1 MSNMIPFTFLQISQT
16 ALFKQKPWI
25 LFLAIFLLH
34 ICTAF
39 QATAQGNLMLM
50 QKRVVFEGNKRIAA
64 VQYANTGQDTAR
76 YVVSLVHNR
85 MKEDGSMERIE
96 EAAPGE
102 WFADDHVRYFPRN
115 IVLGPNESQ
124 TMKIQLVK
132 DRNLKPGEY
141 RSHLYFRAVPNV
153 DYSSENKKNNNE
165 ELSVSLKAVFGITIP
180 LIIRV
185 GENNSSVQLSDL
197 AFTTQDGTPVVD
209 FSLIRSGDYSV
220 YGDLTVTHVSP
231 AGKKT
236 DVGLVR
242 GVAVYTPGTLRR
254 SRINLQAP
262 EEVDFQSGRLLV
274 RFVKQKEEKGTLQSE
289 AELVLQ

>member
-1 MSNMIPFTFLQISQT
+1 MTSIQKLQTIISISKAQR
-16 ALFKQKPWI
+16 L
-25 LFLAIFLLH
+25 LLAILLFQVFM
-34 ICTAF
+34 AF

-50 QKRVVFEGNKRIAA
+50 QKRVVFEGNKRIAT
-64 VQYANTGQDTAR
+64 VQYANTGRDTAR

-96 EAAPGE
+96 TPGPGE
-102 WFADDHVRYFPRN
+102 WFADDYVRYFPRN

-124 TMKIQLVK
+124 TMKIQLVNN
-132 DRNLKPGEY
+132 RNMQPGEY
-141 RSHLYFRAVPNV
+141 RSHLYFRAVPNSG
-153 DYSSENKKNNNE
+153 DPSENNKADDEK
-165 ELSVSLKAVFGITIP
+165 LSVSLKAVFGITIP

-185 GENNSSVQLSDL
+185 GENISSVQLTDL
-197 AFTTQDGTPVVD
+197 AFLNQGGPILE
-209 FSLIRSGDYSV
+209 FSLIRSGNYSV

-242 GVAVYTPGTLRR
+242 GIAVYTPGTLRR
-254 SRINLQAP
+254 VRMNMQAP
-262 EEVDFQSGRLLV
+262 TDVDFSKGRLLL
-274 RFVKQKEEKGTLQSE
+274 RFSKQQEEKGTLLSE

>member
-1 MSNMIPFTFLQISQT
+1 MVRIISLHKFQP
-16 ALFKQKPWI
+16 AVFKQNAGI
-25 LFLAIFLLH
+25 LFLAILLFQVFGV
-34 ICTAF
+34 F

-85 MKEDGSMERIE
+85 MKEDGSMEQIE
-96 EAAPGE
+96 VPGPGE
-102 WFADDHVRYFPRN
+102 WFSDDYVRYFPRN

-124 TMKIQLVK
+124 TMKIQLIR
-132 DRNLKPGEY
+132 DRNLQPGEY
-141 RSHLYFRAVPNV
+141 RSHLYFRAIPSV
-153 DYSSENKKNNNE
+153 DYPSENKRNKDE

-185 GENNSSVQLSDL
+185 GENNSSVQLTDL
-197 AFTTQDGTPVVD
+197 AFTHQGEIPVVE
-209 FSLIRSGDYSV
+209 FSLTRSGNYSV
-220 YGDLTVTHVSP
+220 YGDIAVTHVSP
-231 AGKKT
+231 KGKTT

-242 GVAVYTPGTLRR
+242 GLAVYTPGTLRR

-262 EEVDFQSGRLLV
+262 DDVDFRSGSLLV
-274 RFVKQKEEKGTLQSE
+274 RYAKQKEEKGTLLAE
-289 AELVLQ
+289 AELVLE

>member
-1 MSNMIPFTFLQISQT
+1 MFRIIFLKKFQT
-16 ALFKQKPWI
+16 SILKQKTGI
-25 LFLAIFLLH
+25 LFLAIFLFQVLM
-34 ICTAF
+34 AF
-39 QATAQGNLMLM
+39 QVAAQGNLMLM

-96 EAAPGE
+96 EAGPGE

-124 TMKIQLVK
+124 TMKIQLVN

-185 GENNSSVQLSDL
+185 GENNSSVQLTDL
-197 AFTTQDGTPVVD
+197 AFTIQGGTPVVD

-254 SRINLQAP
+254 SRINLQALDDA
-262 EEVDFQSGRLLV
+262 DFRSGRLLV
-274 RFVKQKEEKGTLQSE
+274 RYAKQKEEKGTLLSE